1 MKKIKLDILGLS
13 GKGQG
18 AQQAYA
24 LVLSEAEGTR
34 RLPIIIGHAEAQA
47 IAIALENMHS
57 VRPLTHDLFVSF
69 LENISATIKE
79 VVITKL
85 KSNIFYSKIIFV
97 HNKKEYA
104 LDARTSD
111 AVTMAIKT
119 GAPIYIDEE
128 ILDRVGI
135 DITKEETAAKSKSRT
150 TSTEKKEKP
159 VEEKTLAE
167 LKVLLQGAI
176 KDENYELAAKIR
188 DIIQRK
194 EN

>member
-1 MKKIKLDILGLS
+1 MKKIKLDVLGLS

-18 AQQAYA
+18 LQQAYA
-24 LVLSEAEGTR
+24 LVLSEAGGTR

-47 IAIALENMHS
+47 IAIALENMHC
-57 VRPLTHDLFVSF
+57 VGRVTHDLFATF
-69 LENISATIKE
+69 LEKIDAKVKE
-79 VVITKL
+79 VVIVKL
-85 KSNIFYSKIIFV
+85 ESNIFYSEINFI
-97 HNKKEYA
+97 HNGKEFS

-135 DITKEETAAKSKSRT
+135 DISKEETTSQRSSKAA
-150 TSTEKKEKP
+150 EKKEKP
-159 VEEKTLAE
+159 IEEKTLAE
-167 LKVLLQGAI
+167 LKAILQKAI

>member
-1 MKKIKLDILGLS
+1 MKKIKLDVLGLS

-18 AQQAYA
+18 LQQAYA
-24 LVLSEAEGTR
+24 LVLSEAGGSR

-57 VRPLTHDLFVSF
+57 VRPLTHDLFATF
-69 LENISATIKE
+69 LEKMSATIKE
-79 VVITKL
+79 VVIVKL
-85 KSNIFYSKIIFV
+85 ESNIFYSEIIFV
-97 HNKKEYA
+97 HSGKEYI

-128 ILDRVGI
+128 ILNRVGI
-135 DITKEETAAKSKSRT
+135 DITKEESSSQRNPKT
-150 TSTEKKEKP
+150 TENKEKSI
-159 VEEKTLAE
+159 EEKTLAE
-167 LKVLLQGAI
+167 LKVLLQEAI
-176 KDENYELAAKIR
+176 KNEDYELAAKIR